1 MAVTVIDKKGIK
13 EDRMEADAKKPG
25 GFQINGWIFFLA
37 GLIAALIVGWIVF
50 PLVLY
55 SEKSQ
60 PLSFSHAS
68 HGPESD
74 AGMECEECHFFYE
87 DGTFSGIPKIQK
99 CMECH
104 EDPESPMGES
114 PEEKKLFTDYIVP
127 EKEIPWLVYSR
138 QPDCV
143 YFPHIAHVKMAQI
156 ECKVCHGDF
165 AKRKTP
171 PPYKVNRLTGY
182 SIDIWG
188 RNIAGYKKN
197 TWDRMKMD
205 DCADCHKRK
214 GKESHN
220 ACFVCHK

>member
-1 MAVTVIDKKGIK
+1 
-13 EDRMEADAKKPG
+13 MEADSKKLSRPKLD
-25 GFQINGWIFFLA
+25 GWIFFVV
-37 GLIAALIVGWIVF
+37 GLLAALIVGWIVF

-87 DGTFSGIPKIQK
+87 DGTFSGIPGIKK

-104 EDPESPMGES
+104 EDPESPLGES
-114 PEEKKLFTDYIVP
+114 PEEKKFFTNYVVP
-127 EKEIPWLVYSR
+127 EKEMPWLIYSR

-143 YFPHIAHVKMAQI
+143 YFPHIVHVTMAQI

-165 AKRKTP
+165 AQRKSP
-171 PPYKVNRLTGY
+171 PPYKVNRLTRY

-197 TWDRMKMD
+197 TWDTMKMD
-205 DCADCHKRK
+205 DCADCHTRK
-214 GKESHN
+214 GKENNN

>member
-1 MAVTVIDKKGIK
+1 
-13 EDRMEADAKKPG
+13 MEADSKKPNKLK
-25 GFQINGWIFFLA
+25 INGWIFFLV

-60 PLSFSHAS
+60 PLNFSHAS

-74 AGMECEECHFFYE
+74 AGMECEDCHFFYE
-87 DGTFSGIPKIQK
+87 DGTFSGIPGIEK

-104 EDPESPMGES
+104 EDPEFPLSKD
-114 PEEKKLFTDYIVP
+114 PEEVKLFTDYIVP
-127 EKEIPWLVYSR
+127 QKEIPWHSYSR

-143 YFPHIAHVKMAQI
+143 YFPHIAHIKNANITCQ
-156 ECKVCHGDF
+156 VCHGDV
-165 AKRKTP
+165 ASRKSP
-171 PPYKVNRLTGY
+171 PPYKVNRLTTY

-188 RNIAGYKKN
+188 RNILGYKKN
-197 TWDRMKMD
+197 TWDTMKMD
-205 DCADCHKRK
+205 DCADCHKRE
-214 GKESHN
+214 GKDNNN

>member
-1 MAVTVIDKKGIK
+1 
-13 EDRMEADAKKPG
+13 MEADSKKSG
-25 GFQINGWIFFLA
+25 GLKINGWIFFVV

-50 PLVLY
+50 PLALY

-60 PLSFSHAS
+60 PLQFSHAS

-74 AGMECEECHFFYE
+74 AGMECEDCHFFYD
-87 DGTFSGIPKIQK
+87 DGTFSGIPGIEK

-104 EDPESPMGES
+104 EDPESPLGES
-114 PEEKKLFTDYIVP
+114 IEEKKLFTDYVKP

-143 YFPHIAHVKMAQI
+143 YFPHIAHVKMAHL
-156 ECKVCHGDF
+156 ECKACHGDF
-165 AKRKTP
+165 ATKKAP
-171 PPYKVNRLTGY
+171 PQYKVNRLTGY
-182 SIDIWG
+182 SMDIWG

-205 DCADCHKRK
+205 DCADCHTQK
-214 GKESHN
+214 GKENNN

>member
-1 MAVTVIDKKGIK
+1 
-13 EDRMEADAKKPG
+13 MEADSKKLSRSKLD
-25 GFQINGWIFFLA
+25 GWIFFVV
-37 GLIAALIVGWIVF
+37 GLIVALIVGWIVF
-50 PLVLY
+50 PLILY

-74 AGMECEECHFFYE
+74 AGLDCEECHFFYE
-87 DGTFSGIPKIQK
+87 DGTFSGIPGIKK

-104 EDPESPMGES
+104 EDPESPLSED
-114 PEEKKLFTDYIVP
+114 PEEGKLFTDYVGP

-143 YFPHIAHVKMAQI
+143 YFPHIAHVTMAQI
-156 ECKVCHGDF
+156 ECTVCHGDF
-165 AKRKTP
+165 AQKKSP
-171 PPYKVNRLTGY
+171 PPYKVNRLTRY

-197 TWDRMKMD
+197 TWDTMKMD
-205 DCADCHKRK
+205 DCADCHTRK
-214 GKESHN
+214 GKENNN

>member
-1 MAVTVIDKKGIK
+1 
-13 EDRMEADAKKPG
+13 MEADPKEARKSTKG
-25 GFQINGWIFFLA
+25 GWIFFLL
-37 GLIAALIVGWIVF
+37 GLIGALIVGWIIF
-50 PLVLY
+50 PVLLY

-60 PLSFSHAS
+60 PLNYSHFS
-68 HGPESD
+68 HGPESS
-74 AGMECEECHFFYE
+74 AGLGCEECHFFYK
-87 DGTFSGIPKIQK
+87 DGTFSGIPKIKK

-104 EDPESPMGES
+104 EDPESPLTGS
-114 PEEKKLFTDYIVP
+114 PEEAKLFTDYVRP
-127 EKEIPWLVYSR
+127 EKEIPWLIYSR

-143 YFPHIAHVKMAQI
+143 YFPHIAHVKMAEI
-156 ECKVCHGDF
+156 ECSVCHGDF
-165 AKRKTP
+165 ATRKTS

-205 DCADCHKRK
+205 DCAECHTKK
-214 GKESHN
+214 GKEDNN

>member
-1 MAVTVIDKKGIK
+1 MDADSKKFSRPKID
-13 EDRMEADAKKPG
+13 
-25 GFQINGWIFFLA
+25 GWIFFLV

-60 PLSFSHAS
+60 PLSFSHSS

-74 AGMECEECHFFYE
+74 AGLECEECHFFYK
-87 DGTFSGIPKIQK
+87 DGTFSGIPGIRK
-99 CMECH
+99 CMDCH
-104 EDPESPMGES
+104 EDPESPLSED
-114 PEEKKLFTDYIVP
+114 PEEVKLFTDYVGP
-127 EKEIPWLVYSR
+127 EKEIPWLIYSR

-143 YFPHIAHVKMAQI
+143 YFPHIAHVKMANI

-165 AKRKTP
+165 ATRKTP
-171 PPYKVNRLTGY
+171 PIYKVNRLTRY

-197 TWDRMKMD
+197 TWDKMKMD

-214 GKESHN
+214 GKENNN

>member
-1 MAVTVIDKKGIK
+1 
-13 EDRMEADAKKPG
+13 MEADSKKVSKSKLD
-25 GFQINGWIFFLA
+25 GWIFFVV
-37 GLIAALIVGWIVF
+37 GLIVALIVGWIVF
-50 PLVLY
+50 PHILY

-60 PLSFSHAS
+60 PLNFSHAS

-87 DGTFSGIPKIQK
+87 DGTFSGIPGINK

-104 EDPESPMGES
+104 EDPESPLSED
-114 PEEKKLFTDYIVP
+114 PEEGKLFTDYVGL

-143 YFPHIAHVKMAQI
+143 YFPHIAHVTMAQI
-156 ECKVCHGDF
+156 ECAVCHGGF
-165 AKRKTP
+165 AQRKSP
-171 PPYKVNRLTGY
+171 PPYKVNRLTRY

-188 RNIAGYKKN
+188 RSIAGYKKN
-197 TWDRMKMD
+197 TWDTMKMD
-205 DCADCHKRK
+205 DCADCHTRK
-214 GKESHN
+214 GKENNN